1 MTRAYIGLG
10 SNLGERLANLSDAV
24 RRLHERGVGFVHSSR
39 VYETQP
45 VGGPPQPD
53 FLNAVIEVETDLKP
67 RALLQACLGAEDAMG
82 RERTEER
89 WGPRSIDIDILSFG
103 DEQIDEPDLQ
113 IPHPRMHERGFVVI
127 PLFELEADPMIAGGG
142 KLSTTRMSP
151 LLLGACRP
159 FAPPLA
165 LSDSSIDG

>member
-10 SNLGERLANLSDAV
+10 SNVGERLDNLSEAV

-45 VGGPPQPD
+45 VGGPQQPD
-53 FLNAVIEVETDLKP
+53 FLNAVIEVETDLAP
-67 RALLQACLGAEDAMG
+67 RPLLEACIAIEDEMG
-82 RERTEER
+82 RERTPER
-89 WGPRSIDIDILSFG
+89 WGPRNIDIDILSYA
-103 DEQIDEPDLQ
+103 DEQVDEPDLQ

-127 PLFELEADPMIAGGG
+127 PLFELEADPMISGGG
-142 KLSTTRMSP
+142 KLSTTKLSP

-159 FAPPLA
+159 YAPPLA
-165 LSDSSIDG
+165 LSDSPP